1 MTVAMTSSDSWLP
14 CPPRFGTPR
23 RLDRPTR
30 GVDLA
35 KFAAALGTRL
45 MPWQQHVAD
54 VALEVDPAT
63 GRLAYRRVILT
74 VPRQS
79 GKTTLMLAMFLH
91 RMLGMG
97 SPQVASYAAQNGLD
111 ARMRLQREWH
121 KQALQ
126 GSPALRDTYTP
137 SWATGAEA
145 LLFHNG
151 SRLQVVA
158 GTEKSGHGQTLDL
171 AMVDEAFAQ
180 RDGRLEQALSPA
192 MVTRPEPQ
200 LWFISTAGSPTDTWF
215 REKVERGRESVDGSQ
230 GLAFFE
236 WSAPDDADIH
246 DRAAWRACMPA
257 LGHTIS
263 EAVVAAECLG
273 MAPDEFRRAYLNQ
286 WVDRGSDGAF
296 EPSAWAELAD
306 PQAERGAQPVF
317 AVAGAPDGSWTA
329 IAVAWH
335 RPDGLAQVMM
345 ADYRP
350 GTSWVE
356 QRVAELRQWQG
367 RVLVDTASR
376 ALVADATRLS
386 EQDQALADTALAT
399 AVEGRTVRHGNQPE
413 LNVAERAAGWVAS
426 GNTRRLNPKGSKDIS
441 PLRAAALALHGLNSQ
456 PTTGGWMVSLP

>member
-1 MTVAMTSSDSWLP
+1 
-14 CPPRFGTPR
+14 
-23 RLDRPTR
+23 
-30 GVDLA
+30 
-35 KFAAALGTRL
+35 

-54 VALEVDPAT
+54 VALEVDPKT

-79 GKTTLMLAMFLH
+79 GKTTLMLALFLH

-97 SPQVASYAAQNGLD
+97 SPQVAAYGAQNGLD

-121 KQALQ
+121 GVGNNPAGILQ
-126 GSPALRDTYTP
+126 RSEVLRKTYTP

-200 LWFISTAGSPTDTWF
+200 LWFISTAGSPSDTWF
-215 REKVERGRESVDGSQ
+215 RDKVERGREAADGSG

-236 WSAPDDADIH
+236 WSAPENAEIN
-246 DRAAWRACMPA
+246 DREAWRACMPA

-286 WVDRGSDGAF
+286 WVDRGADGAF
-296 EPSAWAELAD
+296 DSAAWAALAD
-306 PQAERGAQPVF
+306 GKAERGASPVF
-317 AVAGAPDGSWTA
+317 AVSSAPDGSWSA
-329 IAVAWH
+329 IAAAWR
-335 RPDGLAQVMM
+335 RPDGATQVMIV
-345 ADYRP
+345 DYRE
-350 GTSWVE
+350 GTAWVAP
-356 QRVAELRQWQG
+356 RIADLRQWNG
-367 RVLVDTASR
+367 TVIVDTASQ
-376 ALVADATRLS
+376 ALIADARRPS
-386 EQDQALADTALAT
+386 EREQAQAQNALAT
-399 AVEGRTVRHGNQPE
+399 AVEGGSVRHGNQNE
-413 LNVAERAAGWVAS
+413 LNFAVRNSAWVPS
-426 GNTRRLNPKGSKDIS
+426 GDSRRLDRKGSTDIS
-441 PLRAAALALHGLNSQ
+441 PLAAAALAVHGVATKT
-456 PTTGGWMVSLP
+456 TTGGWVMSL

>member
-1 MTVAMTSSDSWLP
+1 
-14 CPPRFGTPR
+14 
-23 RLDRPTR
+23 
-30 GVDLA
+30 
-35 KFAAALGTRL
+35 

-54 VALEVDPAT
+54 VALEVDPGT

-79 GKTTLMLAMFLH
+79 GKTTLMLALFLH

-97 SPQVASYAAQNGLD
+97 SPQIAAYGAQNGLD

-121 KQALQ
+121 
-126 GSPALRDTYTP
+126 GVGNSPAGILQRSEVLRKTYTP

-158 GTEKSGHGQTLDL
+158 GTEKSGHGHTLDL

-200 LWFISTAGSPTDTWF
+200 LWFISTAGSPSDAWF
-215 REKVERGRESVDGSQ
+215 RDKVERGRESVDGSG

-236 WSAPDDADIH
+236 WSAPPGAEIG

-263 EAVVAAECLG
+263 EAVIAAECLG

-296 EPSAWAELAD
+296 DSAVWASLAD
-306 PQAERGAQPVF
+306 GQAERGASPVF
-317 AVAGAPDGSWTA
+317 AVSSAPDGSWS
-329 IAVAWH
+329 AVAAAWR
-335 RPDGLAQVMM
+335 RPDGATQVMIV
-345 ADYRP
+345 DYRE
-350 GTSWVE
+350 GTAWVAP
-356 QRVAELRQWQG
+356 RVADLRQWNG
-367 RVLVDTASR
+367 TVIVDTASQ
-376 ALVADATRLS
+376 ALVADARRPS
-386 EQDQALADTALAT
+386 EREQAQAQNALAT
-399 AVEGRTVRHGNQPE
+399 AVEGGSVRHGNQNE
-413 LNVAERAAGWVAS
+413 LNFAVRNSAWVPS
-426 GNTRRLNPKGSKDIS
+426 GDSRRLDRKGSTDIS
-441 PLRAAALALHGLNSQ
+441 PLAAAALAVHGVA
-456 PTTGGWMVSLP
+456 TKTAIGGWVMSL

>member
-1 MTVAMTSSDSWLP
+1 
-14 CPPRFGTPR
+14 
-23 RLDRPTR
+23 
-30 GVDLA
+30 
-35 KFAAALGTRL
+35 

-54 VALEVDPAT
+54 VALEIDPAT

-79 GKTTLMLAMFLH
+79 GKTTLMLALFLH

-97 SPQVASYAAQNGLD
+97 SPQVAAYGAQNGLD

-121 KQALQ
+121 GVGDKPAGILQ
-126 GSPALRDTYTP
+126 RSKVLRGTYTP

-200 LWFISTAGSPTDTWF
+200 LWFISTAGSPSDTWF
-215 REKVERGRESVDGSQ
+215 RDKVERGREAVDGSG

-236 WSAPDDADIH
+236 WSAPEDAEIN

-273 MAPDEFRRAYLNQ
+273 MATDEFRRAYLNQ
-286 WVDRGSDGAF
+286 WVDRGAEGAF
-296 EPSAWAELAD
+296 DAGQWSSLIDTSPPTPEVGSLSF
-306 PQAERGAQPVF
+306 G
-317 AVAGAPDGSWTA
+317 VATAPDRSWSA
-329 IAVAWH
+329 ICAAWR
-335 RPDGLAQVMM
+335 RPDGNTQLLVGD
-345 ADYRP
+345 DYRRDA
-350 GTSWVE
+350 TWVPA
-356 QRVAELRQWQG
+356 RVAELQARYG
-367 RVLVDTASR
+367 GKVLVDSASR
-376 ALVADATRLS
+376 ALNIPGAIELSAGEQAEAQNAMADAVIAGTL
-386 EQDQALADTALAT
+386 
-399 AVEGRTVRHGNQPE
+399 RHGNE
-413 LNVAERAAGWVAS
+413 VSLNESNRRSMWRASGETRVLDRRNVAS
-426 GNTRRLNPKGSKDIS
+426 DIS
-441 PLRAAALALHGLNSQ
+441 PLVAAALAAHGVT
-456 PTTGGWMVSLP
+456 TTGPSAYESKGLLTL